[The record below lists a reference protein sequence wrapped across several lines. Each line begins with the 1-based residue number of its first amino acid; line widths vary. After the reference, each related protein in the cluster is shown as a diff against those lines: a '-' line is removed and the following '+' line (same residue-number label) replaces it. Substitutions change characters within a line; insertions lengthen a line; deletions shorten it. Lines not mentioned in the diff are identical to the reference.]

1 MISIIV
7 PIYNV
12 EKYLVACVDS
22 ILNSTYRDIEV
33 ILVDDG
39 ATDNSGAI
47 CDQSATRDERIK
59 VVHKVNGGLSD
70 ARNAGMKV
78 ATGDY
83 ILFVDGDDIIHCQM
97 VEVLK
102 AAIDSGDY
110 DLSMVYGIRVIEDD
124 INRINSSKV
133 DTTLLK
139 RAEKQVF
146 SGADFFYNICVPK
159 YQFEVAWNKLY
170 KKSLIEEMQFKNLI
184 SEDIEWN
191 TRVSMRLKM
200 AILVKTE
207 LYYYIQRQ
215 GSIMNSG
222 ITKKTIERIKT
233 FKCCLDDVPKDNRV
247 YRDKMLKLLY
257 SKMLLIRQNCMKTEY
272 QKESESVCAEIYK
285 DTIEELK
292 HCNNSWLSKM
302 RSIVGYHYPGL
313 FRLTTRI
320 LDRVVFS
327 FYKITGRL

>member
-47 CDQSATRDERIK
+47 CDQYATRDERIK

-83 ILFVDGDDIIHCQM
+83 ILFVDGDDMIHCQM

-110 DLSMVYGIRVIEDD
+110 DFSMVCARKVAEDE
-124 INRINSSKV
+124 ISVSEASKV
-133 DTTLLK
+133 DPTLVE
-139 RAEKQVF
+139 RAERQIVTANDFF
-146 SGADFFYNICVPK
+146 SGLCVLN
-159 YQFEVAWNKLY
+159 YHYHVAWNKLY
-170 KKSLIEEMQFKNLI
+170 KRSLIEDMQFVSII
-184 SEDIEWN
+184 SEDMEWN
-191 TRVSMRLKM
+191 NRVSLRMKN
-200 AILVKTE
+200 AIFVKAE
-207 LYYYIQRQ
+207 LYYYLQRK
-215 GSIMNSG
+215 GSLMNSG
-222 ITKKTIERIKT
+222 ISKNTVNRIKT
-233 FKCCLDDVPKDNRV
+233 LKHCLDAIPADNHLF
-247 YRDKMLKLLY
+247 RDRMLKLVY
-257 SKMLLIRQNCMKTEY
+257 SIMLTIRRKCVNTSFQ
-272 QKESESVCAEIYK
+272 SEADAICAEIYK
-285 DTIEELK
+285 DTIQEFRQS
-292 HCNNSWLSKM
+292 NNGRLSKM
-302 RSIVGYHYPGL
+302 RSIAGYHFPGL
-313 FRLTTRI
+313 YNFITGMIEKTA
-320 LDRVVFS
+320 VT
-327 FYKITGRL
+327 FYKLTGK